1 MSREPAATVPRRT
14 DMADLAQSH
23 VSRRVGVLAA
33 ALALGTLAITGCAQ
47 GSGTTLSASG
57 PSSSPSSPATAV
69 PAPTVPAPVTTG
81 PTTGSILTPPPAQP
95 RPGSGGNAVPPG
107 STVLVASMI
116 AQTLAAV
123 TDKNIYGPVTLT
135 DAARVSK
142 VAAVINSAPPRV
154 PAIVRCPMQG
164 TGNLTLVFE
173 RSVNGPAVATV
184 VISTSGCPGMIVHTA
199 SGGVIGFDGGPDTV
213 REIESI
219 LGVPWPQ
226 PAG

>member
-1 MSREPAATVPRRT
+1 M
-14 DMADLAQSH
+14 
-23 VSRRVGVLAA
+23 
-33 ALALGTLAITGCAQ
+33 ALALATLTITGCAQ
-47 GSGTTLSASG
+47 GSGTTSSASG
-57 PSSSPSSPATAV
+57 PSSSPSTPATAV
-69 PAPTVPAPVTTG
+69 PGPTEPAPVTTG

-95 RPGSGGNAVPPG
+95 RRVRRQRRPAG
-107 STVLVASMI
+107 STVLVASLT

-123 TDKNIYGPVTLT
+123 TDKNMYGPVTVT
-135 DAARVSK
+135 NAALVSQ

-154 PAIVRCPMQG
+154 AAIARCPMQG

-184 VISTSGCPGMIVHTA
+184 MISTSGCPGMTVHTA

-213 REIESI
+213 KQIESI